1 MSPIRRRT
9 FFGSLSIQ
17 GLRNFINEMSSSDHR
32 IKRLDYLGQE
42 ISVELMEKNA
52 KDREMRLAAEKVLEK
67 RLEREAEGRV
77 KLEKNKGR
85 RL

>member
-9 FFGSLSIQ
+9 FFGPLSIQ
-17 GLRNFINEMSSSDHR
+17 GLRNFINEMSSSDDR

-67 RLEREAEGRV
+67 RLEREAEGRA

>member
-9 FFGSLSIQ
+9 FFGQFSIQ
-17 GLRNFINEMSSSDHR
+17 GLKNLISLKNNSSIELRNLKFWGEEPTVDLFKQNSD
-32 IKRLDYLGQE
+32 DVE
-42 ISVELMEKNA
+42 I
-52 KDREMRLAAEKVLEK
+52 RLAAKRELER
-67 RLEREAEGRV
+67 RLEREAEGRA